1 MENHPASEL
10 GYPKIDGLKNTNSL
24 PATVPNAALDNVL
37 LGSSTVRHATR
48 YEGRALSGEYM
59 IYPSSKLT

>member
-1 MENHPASEL
+1 MKETIQRASW
-10 GYPKIDGLKNTNSL
+10 GTPIDGLKNTNSL
-24 PATVPNAALDNVL
+24 FPATVPNAALDNVL

-59 IYPSSKLT
+59 IYPPVN